1 MPADLAE
8 LLHRAAP
15 EPAAPVD
22 PERLWRAG
30 RRRRYRQVAA
40 TVSVLAAAVLW
51 AVDTGAGEPDEEVVD
66 VTTADL
72 THTDDPA
79 QGFGV
84 EYPSTWQ
91 RATTSLTPGR
101 TNPVEI
107 LSLGTGD
114 LAEGSRG
121 CPQLPT
127 GALEAM
133 SPTDA
138 FVTVQEE
145 LSAPAALRP
154 DRPDRFPPAG
164 SEDGGEVPLCLTHP
178 PTFGDWDLRF
188 WWIRFQDAGRGFYV
202 LVAIGDQA
210 TDETWAETWAILDSL
225 RFDPVPTS
233 AASRTVISG
242 TLRDGLPW
250 LVRNDAVHG
259 LCVKLG
265 EADLGCDDEGP
276 VIGPGADPAT
286 PRLAL
291 APSARS
297 FESGSLVYG
306 FLPAGATRVELVYD
320 DGPSIPTGLVIE
332 PDERFWAAPV
342 DPDDNPDGVSYRDD
356 GGGIWLFGLR
366 SR

>member
-8 LLHRAAP
+8 LLHHAAL

-30 RRRRYRQVAA
+30 RRRRYRKVAA
-40 TVSVLAAAVLW
+40 TVTVLAAAVLW
-51 AVDTGAGEPDEEVVD
+51 AVDTGEAPEEAVD
-66 VTTADL
+66 VATADL
-72 THTDDPA
+72 THTEDPA
-79 QGFGV
+79 QAFSV

-114 LAEGSRG
+114 LVPGSRG

-145 LSAPAALRP
+145 LSAPAARLPNRP
-154 DRPDRFPPAG
+154 GRFPPAG
-164 SEDGGEVPLCLTHP
+164 LEDGGQVPLCLAHP
-178 PTFGDWDLRF
+178 PTFDDWPLRF
-188 WWIRFQDAGRGFYV
+188 WWLRFQDTGRGFYV

-210 TDETWAETWAILDSL
+210 TEQTRAETWAILDSL
-225 RFDPVPTS
+225 RFDAPAAS

-242 TLRDGLPW
+242 TLLDGQPW
-250 LVRNDAVHG
+250 TVRHDTVHG

-297 FESGSLVYG
+297 FDSGSLVYG
-306 FLPAGATRVELVYD
+306 FLPAGATRVELVHD
-320 DGPSIPTGLVIE
+320 DGRSITTGVVIE
-332 PDERFWAAPV
+332 TDERFWAAPV
-342 DPDDNPDGVSYRDD
+342 DPEDNPEGVVYRDE
-356 GGGIWLFGLR
+356 GARIWLFGLR